1 MYVEISKV
9 LGLEP
14 SPKKTNEYARKR
26 QSAQEALNAFLVAAS
41 ALADKGQV
49 VDSELR
55 YQDALRTAERE
66 FGPES
71 DQTMLVSS
79 ILAAFYRARNRLEE
93 AALLEARLESWQMPV
108 TQTSQSD
115 PGMLGKPLIKKADQ
129 DGLLRKPAMDVP
141 TSLRKS
147 CQILGL
153 SLEGGITIQS
163 VNKAWKDQMLQR
175 SAHPD
180 LGGNA
185 DEALLLNKAKE
196 ELMAYLESRAPKL
209 GTKFTR

>member
-1 MYVEISKV
+1 MD
-9 LGLEP
+9 LN
-14 SPKKTNEYARKR
+14 PKATSANIRQR
-26 QSAQEALNAFLVAAS
+26 QSAQDALNAFLVAAS
-41 ALADKGQV
+41 ALAEKGQL

-79 ILAAFYRARNRLEE
+79 ILAAFYHSQNRLDE
-93 AALLEARLESWQMPV
+93 AARLEARLQSWQMAAANASLPE
-108 TQTSQSD
+108 
-115 PGMLGKPLIKKADQ
+115 PGLLGKPLMKKTDQ
-129 DGLLRKPAMDVP
+129 ESQLKKPAMDVP
-141 TSLRKS
+141 TSLRKA

-153 SLEGGITIQS
+153 SLEGGITVQS

-209 GTKFTR
+209 GTKFTK

>member
-1 MYVEISKV
+1 M
-9 LGLEP
+9 EP
-14 SPKKTNEYARKR
+14 NPKATNDNTRKR
-26 QSAQEALNAFLVAAS
+26 QTAQEALNAFLVAAS
-41 ALADKGQV
+41 ALADKGQL
-49 VDSELR
+49 VDCELR

-79 ILAAFYRARNRLEE
+79 ILAAFYRARNRFDE
-93 AALLEARLESWQMPV
+93 ATMLEARLESWQMPDV
-108 TQTSQSD
+108 SAAQPGQ
-115 PGMLGKPLIKKADQ
+115 GMLANPLKKKSDL
-129 DGLLRKPAMDVP
+129 DSLRKPLMDVP

-153 SLEGGITIQS
+153 SLEGGITAET
-163 VNKAWKDQMLQR
+163 VNKAWKNQMLER

-196 ELMAYLESRAPKL
+196 ELMNYLASRAPKL
-209 GTKFTR
+209 GTKFTK